1 MITTYGVFGKVEYVL
16 SLIIGCSAVT
26 VDFDGGSISSRGVIP
41 ASYTTNNPLIQR
53 ALEATPEYKH
63 GIIRKI
69 RSLPE
74 ACDVEASRKIAQA
87 KAEAALKKYPGGGEA
102 DTAQEEGKQTEE
114 SGEAQGTG
122 LDGEG
127 EGPADGSE
135 AGGEALSPEESG
147 AVEVSVTCMEDAVEY
162 LKNHFEGYTSSKL
175 RSKPAIERAAADHG
189 IVFKGL

>member
-53 ALEATPEYKH
+53 ALESTPEYKH

-87 KAEAALKKYPGGGEA
+87 KAEAALKKAPGGEA
-102 DTAQEEGKQTEE
+102 DTAQEGDKQPEG

-135 AGGEALSPEESG
+135 AGVEALSPEESG

-175 RSKPAIERAAADHG
+175 RSNPAIERAAADHG